1 MVENKIL
8 IVGSLKTTHI
18 RRLIHKLGK
27 GKKSNESI
35 SVLDT
40 SNSWDYKYDPVEG
53 INQIWGIQSTKISKL
68 LFKIPKIRALI
79 IAYYAKKKFKEF
91 ESKEHFNIVSFQG
104 VDFNTERLVSIAHR
118 FKSITHIV
126 PLGSD
131 VLRSPK
137 FVEPLLQ
144 KAFKKLDF
152 ISVYKESDFGKEL
165 LSRFRIPN
173 RKIVRAGYGS
183 DVIDYIDNL
192 RWAFSKE
199 EMALLLKLPKSSY
212 YISCGY
218 NANIEQNHEVML
230 RALAENKD
238 LLPKD
243 FCIIVQLSYGIQK
256 VDLIQ
261 KIPSL
266 AQSLGLNVCLIT
278 DFLTIEQV
286 AALRLL
292 TDLFIHVQTTDASNA
307 SILEYLLADTQVING
322 AWLKYGFIEKN
333 TMPYH
338 ICKSIDNLDVCLR
351 SVLSGETN
359 KIIVSEETKQIIR
372 DFKSW
377 KILLEEWHSFFA
389 KGI

>member
-18 RRLIHKLGK
+18 RRLINKLGK

-40 SNSWDYKYDPVEG
+40 SNSWDYKYDQVEG

-79 IAYYAKKKFKEF
+79 IAYYAKKRFKEF
-91 ESKEHFNIVSFQG
+91 ESKEHFNIVSYQG
-104 VDFNTERLVSIAHR
+104 VDFNTERLVSIAHM
-118 FKSITHIV
+118 FNSLTHV
-126 PLGSD
+126 APLGSD

-137 FVEPLLQ
+137 LVEPLLK
-144 KAFKKLDF
+144 KAFKKLDY
-152 ISVYKESDFGKEL
+152 ISIFKESDFGKEL
-165 LSRFRIPN
+165 LSRFRIPDS
-173 RKIVRAGYGS
+173 KIVRAGYGS

-192 RWAFSKE
+192 GGTLSKE
-199 EMALLLKLPKSSY
+199 EMAMLLNLPESSY

-218 NANIEQNHEVML
+218 NANIEQNHEDIL
-230 RALAENKD
+230 RALAKNKD

-243 FCIIVQLSYGIQK
+243 YCVIVQLSYGIQK
-256 VDLIQ
+256 NELIE
-261 KIPSL
+261 KLS
-266 AQSLGLNVCLIT
+266 SMSKTLGLKVCLIT
-278 DFLTIEQV
+278 DFLSLEQV
-286 AALRLL
+286 ATLRLL

-338 ICKSIDNLDVCLR
+338 ICKSIENLGVCLR

-377 KILLEEWHSFFA
+377 KNLLEEWHSLFA
-389 KGI
+389 KGV